1 MTNFLTLFPNNYEYD
16 INNNLVS
23 IGYWINEV
31 MTSQLR
37 PMTTCQQCGQENA
50 EGYSLCVKCG
60 HASPL
65 ANLQSQSAQLVT
77 FSIKFLVEGEE
88 LPLTLVPGQRAIM
101 GRQAPFMLQVPDVD
115 LTAYNAAEHG
125 ISRVHA
131 VIDCT
136 RTGLQLTDL
145 DSRNGTFVNGAKLH
159 PYNAQTLRH
168 GDTVRLGSM
177 SLEVVVKVERHMPI
191 EPVPAPRSIPAELQ
205 PKVTRLLSLAAQL
218 NGNLMSP
225 VPPQTPGNNSPKL
238 NKAS

>member
-1 MTNFLTLFPNNYEYD
+1 
-16 INNNLVS
+16 
-23 IGYWINEV
+23 

-37 PMTTCQQCGQENA
+37 PMTTCQQCGYENA
-50 EGYSLCVKCG
+50 DGYTLCVKCG

-65 ANLQSQSAQLVT
+65 VNLPSSSTQQVT
-77 FSIKFLVEGEE
+77 FFIKFLVEGEE
-88 LPLTLVPGQRAIM
+88 LPLTLVPSQRAIM
-101 GRQAPFMLQVPDVD
+101 GRQAPFMLQLPDVD

-136 RTGLQLTDL
+136 RTGLQITDL

-159 PYNAQTLRH
+159 PYNAQVLRH

-177 SLEVVVKVERHMPI
+177 ALEVVVKVDRHMPI
-191 EPVPAPRSIPAELQ
+191 EPVPVPAPKSIPAELQ
-205 PKVTRLLSLAAQL
+205 PKVTRLLTLAAQL

-225 VPPQTPGNNSPKL
+225 VPPQTPPNNSPKL